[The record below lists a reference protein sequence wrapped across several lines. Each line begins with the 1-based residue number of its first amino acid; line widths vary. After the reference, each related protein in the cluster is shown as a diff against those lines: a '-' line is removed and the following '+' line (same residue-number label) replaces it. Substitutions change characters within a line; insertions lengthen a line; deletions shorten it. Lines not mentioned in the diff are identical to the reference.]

1 MAHEA
6 ENVSINLA
14 APHLFRQSY
23 AMQTQ
28 QPQISRH
35 AIERYQQRVS
45 SIESAEAARRLAALA
60 VDSTRRPTPRHWTN
74 VLSTPGVLFAYPH
87 AAPAICLLMR
97 GDIVITVFC
106 RDVCRM
112 WQRTQKRAGAQRVP
126 YRRPGPGSFPLE
138 AA

>member
-1 MAHEA
+1 
-6 ENVSINLA
+6 
-14 APHLFRQSY
+14 
-23 AMQTQ
+23 
-28 QPQISRH
+28 
-35 AIERYQQRVS
+35 
-45 SIESAEAARRLAALA
+45 
-60 VDSTRRPTPRHWTN
+60 
-74 VLSTPGVLFAYPH
+74 
-87 AAPAICLLMR
+87 LLMR